1 MKARMFREGSVWVS
15 DDVQGVAHVHFIPKG
30 TSVAGAQMSLIM
42 VAERERAS
50 SVQIRRTRFG
60 VCADCAQIVPAD
72 DSYPF
77 AATSDG
83 RESHKKNCKGIGL
96 PTGPVAG

>member
-1 MKARMFREGSVWVS
+1 MEARTFREGSVWVS
-15 DDVQGVAHVHFIPKG
+15 DDEQGVAHVHFIPKG
-30 TSVAGAQMSLIM
+30 ASIAGAQKRLIM
-42 VAERERAS
+42 VAEREQAS
-50 SVQIRRTRFG
+50 PVQIRRTRFG
-60 VCADCAQIVPAD
+60 VCAGCAQIVPAD

-83 RESHKKNCKGIGL
+83 RASHMKNCKGIGL